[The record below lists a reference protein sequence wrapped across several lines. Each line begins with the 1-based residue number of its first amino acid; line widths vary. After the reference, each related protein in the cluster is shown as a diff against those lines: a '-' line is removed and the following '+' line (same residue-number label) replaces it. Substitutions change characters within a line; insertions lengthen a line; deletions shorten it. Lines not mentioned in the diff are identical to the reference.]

1 MLITDGFDKITV
13 KGITEKA
20 DISRKTFYLH
30 YVDKY
35 DLLDTIVNMKLKELE
50 KICEQKTD
58 KGFIE
63 GTVIWFNYFE
73 QHKAF
78 FSALFKTESTVS
90 FRKQLLDFIAN
101 QLNKK
106 INKINSEKDAEIL
119 LRFLSMAVL
128 GIVEAFVLN
137 EFNIGTEQLAKQVGE
152 LLAQNISLAR
162 SAISSE
168 SQGYT
173 SEDRQAYRL

>member
-1 MLITDGFDKITV
+1 MNGKADRRIIKSRNVIQSAFLTMLITDGFDKITV

-50 KICEQKTD
+50 KI
-58 KGFIE
+58 
-63 GTVIWFNYFE
+63 
-73 QHKAF
+73 AF

-137 EFNIGTEQLAKQVGE
+137 EFNIGTEQLAKQVGK

-173 SEDRQAYRL
+173 SENRQAYQL